1 MFQQLIEQVLHK
13 LHWKTLLFYLD
24 DVIVILPDFD
34 SHLQRL
40 EEVCRWLQ
48 DAG

>member
-1 MFQQLIEQVLHK
+1 MFQQLIEQVLHR

-40 EEVCRWLQ
+40 MEVFRWLQ